1 MDLNELRQEIDNI
14 DIELVKLFTARM
26 AVSAKVADY
35 KREHNL
41 PIFHPGRERA
51 ILQKVAEM
59 AGPEMGNY
67 TRVLYSMLFEL
78 SRSYQ
83 SKRNEVLSPL
93 YREISHSIEHTP
105 KLFPQ
110 TPIVA
115 CQGVEGA
122 YSQIA
127 CEKIFKSPFIMY
139 FKNFEAVFTAIEQ
152 GMCQYGILPIENST
166 AGSVTKVY
174 DLMIRHNFSI
184 VRTFRLKVD
193 HNLLVN
199 PGTSLSDIKTIYSH
213 EQAIN
218 QCGDFLQSLPGVNVI
233 PVANTA
239 LASEM
244 VAKSGQ
250 KDVAALSSR
259 FCAELYGLNCL
270 ASSVQDKGNNRT
282 RFICISKNLEI
293 YPGSDRTSIMMI
305 LPHKPGT
312 LYKVLARL
320 YTLGINVTKLES
332 RPIPDRE
339 FEFMFYFDLETSIYS
354 EEYIQLM
361 CELDDLCEEFK
372 YLGSYTEVVS

>member
-1 MDLNELRQEIDNI
+1 MDLTEIRQEIDGI
-14 DIELVKLFTARM
+14 DQELVRLFCARM
-26 AVSAKVADY
+26 NLSAQVADY
-35 KREHNL
+35 KKANNL
-41 PIFHPGRERA
+41 PIFVPARERA
-51 ILQKVAEM
+51 ILQKVAQM
-59 AGPEMGNY
+59 AEPEMENY

-83 SKRNEVLSPL
+83 SKRNGEISPL
-93 YREISHSIEHTP
+93 YQTISQAIEHTP

-110 TPIVA
+110 SPIVA

-127 CEKIFKSPFIMY
+127 CEKIFKSPLIMY
-139 FKNFEAVFTAIEQ
+139 FKSFDAVFNAIEQ

-184 VRTFRLKVD
+184 VRTFRLKID
-193 HNLLVN
+193 HNLLAN
-199 PGTSLSDIKTIYSH
+199 PGAALSDIKTIYSH
-213 EQAIN
+213 EQAIS
-218 QCGDFLQSLPGVNVI
+218 QCSDFLHSLPGVNVV
-233 PVANTA
+233 PVENTA

-244 VAKSGQ
+244 VAKSGS
-250 KDVAALSSR
+250 KEVAALSSR
-259 FCAELYGLNCL
+259 SCAELYGLQCL
-270 ASSVQDKGNNRT
+270 AASVQDKGNNRT

-293 YPGSDRTSIMMI
+293 YPGADKTSIMMVT
-305 LPHKPGT
+305 PHKPGA

-354 EEYIQLM
+354 EEYVQLM
-361 CELDDLCEEFK
+361 CELDELCEEFK
-372 YLGSYTEVVS
+372 YLGSYTEVV

>member
-1 MDLNELRQEIDNI
+1 MEIKELRNQIDAI
-14 DIELVKLFTARM
+14 DDELVKLFSQRM
-26 AVSAKVADY
+26 DVAAQIADV
-35 KREHNL
+35 KKESGT
-41 PIFHPGRERA
+41 PIYVPTREREKLA
-51 ILQKVAEM
+51 DVAKK
-59 AGPEMGNY
+59 AGPEMANY

-83 SKRNEVLSPL
+83 SKRNGAISPL
-93 YREISHSIEHTP
+93 YQKITDSIENTP

-110 TPIVA
+110 APMVA

-127 CEKIFKSPFIMY
+127 CEKIFKNPFIMY
-139 FKNFEAVFTAIEQ
+139 FKNFEAVFHAIEQ
-152 GMCQYGILPIENST
+152 GLCQYGILPIENST
-166 AGSVTKVY
+166 AGSVNKVY

-184 VRTFRLKVD
+184 VRTFRMKID

-199 PGTSLSDIKTIYSH
+199 PGSTLKDIREIYSH

-218 QCGDFLQSLPGVNVI
+218 QCSEFLHSIPGINII

-239 LASEM
+239 IAAKM
-244 VAKSGQ
+244 VAESGR

-259 FCAELYGLNCL
+259 SCAELYGLECL
-270 ASSVQDKGNNRT
+270 SANVQDKGNNHT

-293 YPGSDRTSIMMI
+293 YPGSDKTSIMMI
-305 LPHKPGT
+305 LNHKPGA

-332 RPIPDRE
+332 RPLPDRE

-354 EEYIQLM
+354 EEFVQLM
-361 CELDDLCEEFK
+361 CELDELCEEFK
-372 YLGSYTEVVS
+372 YLGSYTEVV

>member
-1 MDLNELRQEIDNI
+1 MDLSQLRTEIDKI
-14 DIELVKLFTARM
+14 DEELVRLFCARM
-26 AVSAKVADY
+26 NISAQVADY
-35 KREHNL
+35 KRANNL

-51 ILQKVAEM
+51 ILQRVAER
-59 AGPEMGNY
+59 AGPEMENY

-83 SKRNEVLSPL
+83 SKRNGELSPL
-93 YREISHSIEHTP
+93 YEEITQAIESTP
-105 KLFPQ
+105 RLFPKAP
-110 TPIVA
+110 TVA

-127 CEKIFKSPFIMY
+127 CEKIFKAPFIMY
-139 FKNFEAVFTAIEQ
+139 FKDFEGVFSAIEN

-166 AGSVTKVY
+166 AGSVNKVY

-193 HNLLVN
+193 HNLLAN
-199 PGTSLSDIKTIYSH
+199 PGTKLSDIQEIYSH

-218 QCGDFLQSLPGVNVI
+218 QCSGFLHSLQGIHVI

-244 VAKSGQ
+244 VAKSGR

-259 FCAELYGLNCL
+259 FCAELYGLTCL
-270 ASSVQDKGNNRT
+270 ASSVQDQGNNHT

-293 YPGSDRTSIMMI
+293 YPGSDKTSIMMI
-305 LPHKPGT
+305 LNHKPGA

-332 RPIPDRE
+332 RPLPDRE

-354 EEYIQLM
+354 EEFVQLM
-361 CELDDLCEEFK
+361 CELEDLCEEFK
-372 YLGSYTEVVS
+372 YLGSYTEVV

>member
-1 MDLNELRQEIDNI
+1 MDLSEIRVEIDKI
-14 DIELVKLFTARM
+14 DEELVRLFCARM
-26 AVSAKVADY
+26 NLSAQVADY
-35 KREHNL
+35 KKANNM
-41 PIFHPGRERA
+41 PILVPARERA
-51 ILQKVAEM
+51 ILQSVAEK
-59 AGPEMGNY
+59 AGPEMANY

-83 SKRNEVLSPL
+83 SKRNGELSSL
-93 YREISHSIEHTP
+93 YHEITQAIENTP

-110 TPIVA
+110 TPMVA

-152 GMCQYGILPIENST
+152 GLCQYGILPIENST
-166 AGSVTKVY
+166 AGSVKKVY

-184 VRTFRLKVD
+184 VRTFRLKID
-193 HNLLVN
+193 HNLLAN
-199 PGTSLSDIKTIYSH
+199 KGTKLSDIKEIYSH
-213 EQAIN
+213 EQALN
-218 QCGDFLQSLPGVNVI
+218 QCGDFIHSLPGVNVI
-233 PVANTA
+233 PVENTA
-239 LASEM
+239 VAAEM
-244 VAKSGQ
+244 VAKSGR

-259 FCAELYGLNCL
+259 SCAELYGLDCL
-270 ASSVQDKGNNRT
+270 ASAVQDKGNNRT

-293 YPGSDRTSIMMI
+293 YPGSDKTSIMMV
-305 LPHKPGT
+305 LNHKPGA

-354 EEYIQLM
+354 EEFIQLM
-361 CELDDLCEEFK
+361 CELEDLCEEFK
-372 YLGSYTEVVS
+372 YLGSYTEVV

>member
-1 MDLNELRQEIDNI
+1 MDLAELRQEIDKI
-14 DIELVKLFTARM
+14 DDSLVSLFGARM
-26 AVSAKVADY
+26 DIAAKIAEVKKQTGA
-35 KREHNL
+35 
-41 PIFHPGRERA
+41 PIFVPAREREK
-51 ILQKVAEM
+51 LQEVAEK
-59 AGPEMGNY
+59 AGPEMANY

-83 SKRNEVLSPL
+83 SKHIGTLSPL
-93 YREISHSIEHTP
+93 YHRITQAIENTP

-110 TPIVA
+110 APMVA

-127 CEKIFKSPFIMY
+127 CEKIFKNPFIFY
-139 FKNFEAVFTAIEQ
+139 FKTFEAVFDAIEQ
-152 GMCQYGILPIENST
+152 GMCPYGILPIENST
-166 AGSVTKVY
+166 AGSVNKVY
-174 DLMIRHNFSI
+174 DLMIQHNFSI

-199 PGTSLSDIKTIYSH
+199 PGTRLEDIKEIYSH
-213 EQAIN
+213 EQAIS
-218 QCGDFLQSLPGVNVI
+218 QCGDFLQGLTGVNII
-233 PVANTA
+233 PVGNTA

-244 VAKSGQ
+244 VSKSGR

-259 FCAELYGLNCL
+259 ACAELYGLECL
-270 ASSVQDKGNNRT
+270 ASNVQDKGNNRT

-293 YPGSDRTSIMMI
+293 YPGADKTSIMMI
-305 LPHKPGT
+305 LNHKPGA

-361 CELDDLCEEFK
+361 CELDELCEEFK
-372 YLGSYTEVVS
+372 YLGSYSEVV